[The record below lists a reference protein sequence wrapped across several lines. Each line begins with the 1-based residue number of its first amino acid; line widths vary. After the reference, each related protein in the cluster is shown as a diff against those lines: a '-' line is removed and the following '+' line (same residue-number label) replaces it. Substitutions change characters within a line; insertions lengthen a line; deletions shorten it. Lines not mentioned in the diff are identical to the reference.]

1 MQTKLDQVNDVAA
14 EQKKEKKKIEDLID
28 IVIEDKYPF
37 STFDNFW
44 WEDEMFSERDSLPT
58 VEASKTFLNEINK
71 MSNNILRH
79 LRP

>member
-1 MQTKLDQVNDVAA
+1 MLLLNKR
-14 EQKKEKKKIEDLID
+14 KKRKKIEDLID
-28 IVIEDKYPF
+28 IVIEDKNPF

-58 VEASKTFLNEINK
+58 VEASKTFLNEINE

>member
-1 MQTKLDQVNDVAA
+1 MLLLNKR
-14 EQKKEKKKIEDLID
+14 KKRKKIEDLID
-28 IVIEDKYPF
+28 IVIEDKNPF

-58 VEASKTFLNEINK
+58 VEASKTILNEINE

>member
-1 MQTKLDQVNDVAA
+1 MMLLLNKR
-14 EQKKEKKKIEDLID
+14 KKRKKIEDLID
-28 IVIEDKYPF
+28 IVIEDKNPF

-58 VEASKTFLNEINK
+58 VEASKTFLNEINE

-79 LRP
+79 LRPQNKARIN

>member
-1 MQTKLDQVNDVAA
+1 MLLLNKR
-14 EQKKEKKKIEDLID
+14 KKRKKIEDLID
-28 IVIEDKYPF
+28 IVIEDKNPF

-58 VEASKTFLNEINK
+58 VEASKTFLNKINE

>member
-14 EQKKEKKKIEDLID
+14 EQKKEKKIEDLID
-28 IVIEDKYPF
+28 IVIEDKNPF

-58 VEASKTFLNEINK
+58 VEASKTFLNEINE

>member
-1 MQTKLDQVNDVAA
+1 MMLLL
-14 EQKKEKKKIEDLID
+14 KKRKKRKKIEDLID
-28 IVIEDKYPF
+28 IVIEDKNPF

-58 VEASKTFLNEINK
+58 VEASKTFLNEINE
-71 MSNNILRH
+71 MSKNILRH

>member
-1 MQTKLDQVNDVAA
+1 MMLLLNKR
-14 EQKKEKKKIEDLID
+14 KKRKKIEDLID
-28 IVIEDKYPF
+28 IVIEDKNPF

-58 VEASKTFLNEINK
+58 VEASKTILNEINE

>member
-1 MQTKLDQVNDVAA
+1 MMLLLNKR
-14 EQKKEKKKIEDLID
+14 KKRKKIEDLID
-28 IVIEDKYPF
+28 IVIENKNPF

-58 VEASKTFLNEINK
+58 VEASKTFLNEINE

>member
-1 MQTKLDQVNDVAA
+1 MMLLL
-14 EQKKEKKKIEDLID
+14 KKRKKRKKIEDLID
-28 IVIEDKYPF
+28 IVIEDKNPF

-58 VEASKTFLNEINK
+58 VEASKTFLNEINE

>member
-1 MQTKLDQVNDVAA
+1 MMLLLNKR
-14 EQKKEKKKIEDLID
+14 KKRKKIEDLID
-28 IVIEDKYPF
+28 IVIEDKNPF

-58 VEASKTFLNEINK
+58 VEASKTFLNEINE